1 MNNEI
6 IEKIKNDNK
15 ELLKISKKEMK
26 NNGISFKDSVKRI
39 INEMKNCTNDSNN
52 EELLNSIYSISEE
65 IEEADSIEKIVE
77 LRKKLNY
84 LITKIKKEKEKRNLI
99 LASSFDFLEETNK
112 YRKSIAKH
120 IRYLKRINNIKE
132 IEKLNSNYTKLSLEE
147 LENLKKIVKREQ
159 NYNRK
164 NLPQKEV
171 IKVIPKKEDKK
182 IDMSFITDLKVNTN
196 KTIKVLAPVNED
208 TLEQNIDQ
216 LRDKYKMNQIL
227 TYEKSI
233 GANMITLVKNIPV
246 YLRNKKIISS
256 IEEENVDEKAF
267 DGFIEFNARRNS
279 IKLALK
285 GILNPKYRNSIEN
298 LYLSNDYYCSYW
310 IKKCYSLSLHR

>member
-15 ELLKISKKEMK
+15 ELLEISKKEMK

-39 INEMKNCTNDSNN
+39 IDEMKNCTNDSNN

-132 IEKLNSNYTKLSLEE
+132 IEKLNSNYTKLSIEE

-216 LRDKYKMNQIL
+216 LRDKYKMKQIP
-227 TYEKSI
+227 T
-233 GANMITLVKNIPV
+233 
-246 YLRNKKIISS
+246 
-256 IEEENVDEKAF
+256 
-267 DGFIEFNARRNS
+267 
-279 IKLALK
+279 
-285 GILNPKYRNSIEN
+285 
-298 LYLSNDYYCSYW
+298 
-310 IKKCYSLSLHR
+310 